1 MKAHFGF
8 CNVYYNH
15 CKFLHPPIATMIPVT
30 TKQRMP
36 ESHES
41 RKHNILENEYLTHTN
56 LQVHIQKAYF
66 HNINGVKLR

>member
-1 MKAHFGF
+1 
-8 CNVYYNH
+8 
-15 CKFLHPPIATMIPVT
+15 MIPVT

-36 ESHES
+36 ELHES
-41 RKHNILENEYLTHTN
+41 SKHNILENEYLTHTN